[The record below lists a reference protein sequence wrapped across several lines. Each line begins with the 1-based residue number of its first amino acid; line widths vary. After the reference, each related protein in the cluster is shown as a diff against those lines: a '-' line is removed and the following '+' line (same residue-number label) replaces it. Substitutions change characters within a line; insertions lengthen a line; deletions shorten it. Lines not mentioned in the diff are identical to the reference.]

1 MDFALFSAD
10 GGNFVLRYL
19 HVLSGIV
26 WIGHLYY
33 INFCQ
38 GGFLNGTDAATK
50 SNVIQKLVP
59 TVLWWFRWGAM
70 ATFITGL
77 LLVGHLA
84 GTIPGYF
91 TTSRGLIIAVGMT
104 YATLMFLNVWLIIW
118 PAQKVIIQ
126 NAIDTA
132 AGKPANPE
140 VAALGARA
148 LVASRTNVL
157 FSMPMLFLMLGAPHL
172 GVAVTTENL
181 VPFFAVFS
189 VLIGLIE
196 FNAVKGKVGPMA
208 TVKGVIHFGL
218 SLTVLTYVL
227 LEVLTK

>member
-38 GGFLNGTDAATK
+38 GGFLNATDASTK

-70 ATFITGL
+70 ATFVTGL

-84 GTIPGYF
+84 GTMPGYF
-91 TTSRGLIIAVGMT
+91 TTSRGLIVAIGMT

-118 PAQKVIIQ
+118 PAQKVVIQ

-140 VAALGARA
+140 AAIRGARS

-172 GVAVTTENL
+172 GLAVTTESL
-181 VPFFAVFS
+181 MPFFAVFG

-196 FNAVKGKVGPMA
+196 LNAIKGKVGPMA

-218 SLTVLTYVL
+218 ALTVLTYVL